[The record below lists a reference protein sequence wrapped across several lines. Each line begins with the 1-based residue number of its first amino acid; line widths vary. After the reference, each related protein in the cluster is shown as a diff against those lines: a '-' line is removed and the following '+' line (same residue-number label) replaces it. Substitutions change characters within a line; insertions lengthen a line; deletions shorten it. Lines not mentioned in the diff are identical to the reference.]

1 MPATLDNLI
10 KLCFGMGVLVV
21 GIVFAVYLLLGPTQ
35 ARADGCWDIDGCPR
49 HVRHIRKHHHKPS
62 VVVRYYNPPE
72 WTRERDDDRRPVCV
86 ADYVKVVSTEHT
98 TKDRAM
104 ENAKRMWAASAQWD
118 WGSKYMDVS
127 QASDYREWCGQS
139 NAMDTASGRV
149 NEAISQAVGKDGVNV
164 RCIIRARPCRAR
176 LEEAEGHRS
185 SDWDTGMKR

>member
-1 MPATLDNLI
+1 MNMSNMRFYVWGAILLSLAAILAMLITGTRPA
-10 KLCFGMGVLVV
+10 K
-21 GIVFAVYLLLGPTQ
+21 
-35 ARADGCWDIDGCPR
+35 ADGYNCWDIDGCPR
-49 HVRHIRKHHHKPS
+49 HYRHVRHHRPHS

-72 WTRERDDDRRPVCV
+72 WTREDRDEDKRPVCV

-104 ENAKRMWAASAQWD
+104 ENAKRMWSAAAQWD
-118 WGSKYMDVS
+118 WGSKYMAVE

-149 NEAISQAVGKDGVNV
+149 NETVSHAVGKEGVNV

-185 SDWDTGMKR
+185 ADWDAGMKR